1 MNGYTQAVIIVLIVA
16 TKALKH
22 RLVISAK
29 AMAIREKIW

>member
-1 MNGYTQAVIIVLIVA
+1 MNGPLKVVIIVLIVA